1 MRKNIKSGL
10 KKTLIQK
17 FTKQKYMSQ
26 KFRFCCSCVRVT
38 LMQKGKCHFCN
49 GDFILT
55 LPSDNLHKVDRRAK
69 AYESIS

>member
-1 MRKNIKSGL
+1 
-10 KKTLIQK
+10 
-17 FTKQKYMSQ
+17 MSQ

-49 GDFILT
+49 SDFILT
-55 LPSDNLHKVDRRAK
+55 LPTDNLHKIDRRAK